1 VKTPKKAVLK
11 YFEPVEIGNIL
22 RDDLSDE
29 NLGIDSGYFSRTPQ
43 KKRRFLNSY
52 SESDMLAIVDRVGL
66 SGHLRA
72 RGFARPII
80 ELYVDDEQIH
90 YFRLYDGV
98 KTPENILIDLRITES
113 RFLPDKRFFE
123 EGRELS
129 TLDMVVI
136 EWLSMQDPR
145 GGFTDDRPQL
155 PGQMKPGLGA
165 LRYLIKM
172 MYIVAEGVTKDG
184 FLDVPDHM
192 HGAVMYSRNFKFFDP
207 AHEAVLR
214 AILRDLRKYSLTD
227 LSWGMITNTVIDTS
241 TGKPQVYDPSEQIFP
256 VSKRLR
262 DYFKSKL
269 YARRFDEV
277 YKKKKYILDYERMES
292 IRRDMLLRKKTEDL

>member
-1 VKTPKKAVLK
+1 MKTPKKAVLK

-29 NLGIDSGYFSRTPQ
+29 NLGIDGGYFSRTPQ

-52 SESDMLAIVDRVGL
+52 SESDMLAIVDRAGL
-66 SGHLRA
+66 SDHLRA

-80 ELYVDDEQIH
+80 ELSVDDEQIH
-90 YFRLYDGV
+90 YFRLYDV
-98 KTPENILIDLRITES
+98 EKTPENILIDLRLTES
-113 RFLPDKRFFE
+113 RFLPEKRFFE
-123 EGRELS
+123 DGRDLS

-145 GGFTDDRPQL
+145 GRFSSDRPQL
-155 PGQMKPGLGA
+155 PGQTKPGLGA

-227 LSWGMITNTVIDTS
+227 LSWGMITNTVIDKS

-256 VSKRLR
+256 VSKRLQ

-277 YKKKKYILDYERMES
+277 YRKKKYRLDYERMES
-292 IRRDMLLRKKTEDL
+292 IRREILLRKRTEDL

>member
-1 VKTPKKAVLK
+1 VKTPKKAALK

-22 RDDLSDE
+22 RDELSGE

-52 SESDMLAIVDRVGL
+52 TVSDMLAIVDRVGL
-66 SGHLRA
+66 SEHLRA

-80 ELYVDDEQIH
+80 ELNVDDEQIH
-90 YFRLYDGV
+90 YFRLYDGDT
-98 KTPENILIDLRITES
+98 TPENILIDLRITES

-123 EGRELS
+123 DGRDLS

-145 GGFTDDRPQL
+145 GGFSSDRPQL

-165 LRYLIKM
+165 LRYMIKM

-192 HGAVMYSRNFKFFDP
+192 HGAVMYSKNFKFFDP

-269 YARRFDEV
+269 YVKRFDEV
-277 YKKKKYILDYERMES
+277 YKKKKYRLDYERMVS
-292 IRRDMLLRKKTEDL
+292 MRRDLLLRKKTEEL

>member
-1 VKTPKKAVLK
+1 VKTLKKAVLK

-72 RGFARPII
+72 MGFARPII
-80 ELYVDDEQIH
+80 ELNVDDEQIH
-90 YFRLYDGV
+90 YFRLYDGE
-98 KTPENILIDLRITES
+98 KTPESMLIDLRITES

-129 TLDMVVI
+129 TLDMVLI

-172 MYIVAEGVTKDG
+172 MYIVADGVTKDG

-292 IRRDMLLRKKTEDL
+292 MRRDMLLRKKTEDL